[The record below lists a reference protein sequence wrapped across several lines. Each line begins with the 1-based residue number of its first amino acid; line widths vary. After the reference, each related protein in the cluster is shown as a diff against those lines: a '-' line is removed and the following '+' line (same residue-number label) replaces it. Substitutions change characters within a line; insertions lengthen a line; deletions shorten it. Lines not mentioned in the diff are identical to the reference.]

1 MRESG
6 VRGGPKSGSLAAL
19 GMTNFFVP
27 RLLQSLLF
35 ALLFALLFPLL
46 SCSQAHDPNTFVMI
60 IESSPTNLDPRVGID
75 AQSERID
82 ELIFDALLTRDEHFN
97 VQPGLAE
104 SWDVPDPLTY
114 VFHLRRGVR
123 FHDGQPLTSRD
134 VKWTMDSL
142 LQRKVRST
150 RAATY
155 RYVDRVDAPDD
166 YTVTFHLKEPFASLL
181 WNLSEGAMGVV
192 PYGSLDEVAQ
202 KPIGSGPFKFVR
214 AEQDKEVVL
223 ERNDDYWGEKARL
236 ARVRFTVVPDTTTR
250 ALELRKGSAD
260 AVLNAL
266 TSDIVVALEKE
277 PALRVQKSPGT
288 ILSYLSF
295 NMRDPMLRDYRVRQA
310 IACAIDRKPLI
321 EYIWRGFAQPAT
333 NLIPAQ
339 SWAYD
344 AEVKSLAYDP
354 ARARQIL
361 DAAGYPERDGVRFH
375 LTMKTSTE
383 ETTRLLAAVL
393 QQQLRAVGIV
403 LDIRTYEFATFL
415 ADVSSGA
422 FQVYSLRWSGNED
435 PDIFDTAFHSHNFPP
450 AGRNRGYYSNP
461 QVDELIDQA
470 RRETDQNT
478 RRELYFKV
486 QEILAREVPYVNL
499 WYYGN
504 VLVHTRRVRN
514 FILSPSG
521 NYDFLRTA
529 EIAE

>member
-1 MRESG
+1 MREQC
-6 VRGGPKSGSLAAL
+6 RLA
-19 GMTNFFVP
+19 P
-27 RLLQSLLF
+27 RLTLL
-35 ALLFALLFPLL
+35 LLLLSPLFLSLL
-46 SCSQAHDPNTFVMI
+46 SCSQPPDATTFVMI
-60 IESSPTNLDPRVGID
+60 IESSPTNLDPRVGVD

-104 SWDVPDPLTY
+104 KWDVHDPLTY
-114 VFHLRRGVR
+114 IFHLRHGVK

-134 VKWTMDSL
+134 VKWTIDSL
-142 LQRKVRST
+142 LERKVRST
-150 RAATY
+150 RAATF
-155 RYVDRVDAPDD
+155 RYVDHIDAPDD
-166 YTVTFHLKEPFASLL
+166 YTVVFHLKEPFASLL
-181 WNLSEGAMGVV
+181 WSLSEGAIGIV
-192 PYGSLDEVAQ
+192 PFGSLDEVAQ
-202 KPIGSGPFKFVR
+202 KPIGTGPFRFVR

-223 ERNDDYWGEKARL
+223 QRNHDYWGEEPHL
-236 ARVRFTVVPDTTTR
+236 SQVRFTVVPDTTTR

-266 TSDIVVALEKE
+266 TSDMVVTLEKNSQL
-277 PALRVQKSPGT
+277 AVQRSPGT

-295 NMRDPMLRDYRVRQA
+295 NMRDPILRDYRVRQA
-310 IACAIDRKPLI
+310 IACAIDRRPLI

-344 AEVKSLAYDP
+344 PNVTGLIYDP
-354 ARARQIL
+354 EKARQIL
-361 DAAGYPERDGVRFH
+361 DGAGYPEHEGVRFH

-461 QVDELIDQA
+461 QVDDLIDQA
-470 RRETDQNT
+470 RRQTDQSA
-478 RRELYFKV
+478 RKELYFKG

-499 WYYGN
+499 WYFDN
-504 VLVHTRRVRN
+504 VLVHSRRTRNLV
-514 FILSPSG
+514 LSPSG
-521 NYDFLRTA
+521 NYNFLKTA
-529 EIAE
+529 EIVTE